1 MENVA
6 YKPHL
11 SDEKKL
17 NYPIHIIDDE
27 ASVRNACAFFVESLG
42 YSYQLWS
49 DARNFLAHVDLKSPG
64 VALIDLRMPYIS
76 GEELCHQLNA
86 KNSVI
91 AQIIITGHGDIDTA
105 VHLLKNGV
113 IDFLQKPISADK
125 LLLAIEVAIHFT
137 CLKYRQQELMRIYE
151 QLSPKKQQLF
161 HLMAEGVTN
170 KEIADELCIS
180 TRTVEVHRSEIMSK
194 FSCTHIT
201 QFMSVYHEIKDITE
215 NRE

>member
-1 MENVA
+1 M
-6 YKPHL
+6 
-11 SDEKKL
+11 
-17 NYPIHIIDDE
+17 
-27 ASVRNACAFFVESLG
+27 RNACAFFVESLG
-42 YSYQLWS
+42 YSYRLWT
-49 DARNFLAHVDLKSPG
+49 DARDFLAHVDLKTPAI
-64 VALIDLRMPYIS
+64 ALIDLRMPYIS
-76 GEELCHQLNA
+76 GEELCHQLNV

-91 AQIIITGHGDIDTA
+91 AQIVITAHGDVDTA

-113 IDFLQKPISADK
+113 IDFLQKPIAADK
-125 LLLAIEVAIHFT
+125 LLLAIEAAINFT
-137 CLKYRQQELMRIYE
+137 HLKYHQQELMRIYK

-194 FSCTHIT
+194 FSCAHIT

-215 NRE
+215 SRD